1 MTKIKRLAA
10 MVLAFLMIFSSVSVA
25 ASAWNATDDDPNNV
39 SIRTEIL
46 RTEADGDLVVT
57 DKVKKGETVKVRVYA
72 ETGYYTNAGTLLF
85 FFNSNFFDAAVSNFT
100 VGSYYK
106 ALPIGMEAVVDTE
119 ATSSK
124 EKLLIALGVIDQ
136 TFANANNFVLINY
149 QLDSQSQNIKLNK
162 DAVLFEMDLAVKS
175 DVAAGT
181 VGEFF
186 IEDATILSKAQQ
198 NGVVNIP
205 KGPFGGYNSSCV
217 SMNGWTPVFTIED
230 SQVELYNTPVSV
242 TFDADGGSFTDA
254 QGNKKSIE
262 IMEGEAG
269 AALTVAA
276 PEKNNYKFLGWLAS
290 GLTTATD
297 VTVFPTADTTYTAS
311 WKSTVATDKALAF
324 KTEFYRFDGT
334 EWVKTQ
340 RVKPGEEVQLRLFVD
355 TSYYT
360 NAGEI
365 ILFYDNDF
373 FLNPTGV
380 KENSSNV
387 LTFNDDPA
395 SSAAMTGAH
404 GDYMYISSKNF
415 AIQDLVDNGC
425 ITSEFASTHGAYTLT
440 YKFNPTTGNIISGDE
455 WFASIPMIVSPNA
468 SGEGDCFIVD
478 NTLLTPDR
486 EGYIN
491 IPVSAEG
498 LDDDFSQGLWLWEV
512 ALTTESYPVSI
523 ESSIT
528 FDANGG
534 SFAEG
539 DPNTFVIEDVIGKKI
554 NAASVPEVSK
564 PGSTFLGWAVEGTT
578 EIIDI
583 PAEMPHEDLKLVAQW
598 ISKVEITFNPNNGDA
613 VYSITATPFEPFVA
627 PEAPVLEG
635 NRFLGWT
642 KDATLK
648 TVTGLDETYPETATT
663 YYAVFETRTYS
674 VTYYVLSDASGKPEF
689 ASKAQNSYGDV
700 IAAVPVRYEI
710 PTGYELSKAY
720 TDLTLTKEFVEGTTM
735 PAENINL
742 YYKLTAK
749 VYNAEFDPNG
759 GYFDGDETATASK
772 LVPTAFEQAIVVPAA
787 PEREGYTFKGWT
799 PTPSIMDAE
808 GKQFKAIWDADVYT
822 VEYYTDA
829 GLYEAF
835 DVAYNDSLDVPQ
847 DPEKVGYTFA
857 GWADVNI
864 AEPAESDIITPEA
877 LAATAMPMK
886 DVAYKAVFVINKYN
900 ATFDAGENAIF
911 PTDDDEDTRRE
922 TVEVTYDE
930 AVTLPEN
937 PEKTGYIFTGWEDE
951 NGNAPGKMPAEDATY
966 TATWKVNQ
974 YTLVYVADG
983 KELYNGEVDFGA
995 LVADYEPAAD
1005 AVAKKG
1011 YTFTGW
1017 SGSPE
1022 FAADTTMPAN
1032 TVTYYATYDVNK
1044 YNAVFNAGEGTFV
1057 EAGEDGDNKTETVPT
1072 NYGEAIEVP
1081 ELNDREGYV
1090 FDGWYDAE
1098 GNKATI
1104 PNVMPDNALEYTAK
1118 WLPATNTPYEIYVY
1132 TQNTDSS
1139 YTETVFEK
1147 TGTTGTDATYTPAP
1161 ETGFHVSDEKTNV
1174 LSAPIAADGTTD
1186 LIVYYDR
1193 DIVKVSFD
1201 ANTDSE
1207 DDVTSTDYLY
1217 GSIVK
1222 IPEVSRTGYT
1232 FAGWTLA
1239 ADTETVVEVKV
1250 LAEEAADYVAKWTVN
1265 EYTVTYFADGVQVAQ
1280 DTFDYG
1286 EEITMNAVVPTKTGY
1301 AFANAWY
1308 EIDPNTEYVFGAA
1321 MGTENVV
1328 LNAKFT
1334 PNNYNAVFYKETT
1347 DTVPHDT
1354 VETAFDSII
1363 KAPATNPTKE
1373 GYIFSGWSTNG
1384 VDKLTSLG
1392 KMDTTAGKTFYAV
1405 WTPDYVDYTVE
1416 HYMMDTKGTYDVVPQ
1431 VENLM
1436 ALTGD
1441 KVEAAVKTNVTGF
1454 VQDTDASLGTVL
1466 TATAA
1471 ADGSTVLKVYYERL
1485 AYELTIDKN
1494 NGEEDE
1500 VIKYYYGEDIADIE
1514 VSYEGHSFNRWVDA
1528 NNAPYNVPTTMPNN
1542 DLYIKATWNLASYKV
1557 SYMNGDVEVDY
1568 DYSNFSEAVYKTA
1581 VPVTKAGY
1589 KFAGWLD
1596 ADGKAPAD
1604 YDAMPAKELV
1614 FYAQWEI
1621 RTDMPYTT
1629 EIYLMDTEGNYP
1641 SSATTTNVLTD
1652 GVTFETVTFEPE
1664 IPAGFTLDE
1673 SGKVTNILSAEI
1685 TETGVV
1691 TLVAYL
1697 ARNKHVLK
1705 TTVGEEVTNNVEY
1718 YYEEEIAPVAD
1729 PEKTGYDFI
1738 GWFDAEGNK
1747 VDLLN
1752 PGKMDDKDI
1761 IVTAEFEVQTY
1772 NAIFNAGDGATFPN
1786 GAASQTIP
1794 VDYDKD
1800 ITAPDTDPAKT
1811 GYDFKGWST
1820 DGVTVI
1826 TDFGKMGT
1834 EDVTYVPVWEK
1845 SDYIVTYYVLNPE
1858 TMANEVAAADEVPY
1872 GDAIAATPEGYT
1884 VPAGYDMS
1892 AAYTDASFTTAF
1904 TAGTVMPAN
1913 DVNLYFK
1920 LTAKTYTIEFN
1931 EAEGSEVADITAAYK
1946 AAVAKPAD
1954 PTRTGYEF
1962 LGWYED
1968 GATDAYVFATMP
1980 LNGAK
1985 LTAKWNPIEY
1995 TITFDENGGSTV
2007 EDITETYGTPITAP
2021 VTALEGYEFLGW
2033 FEAGAAT
2040 AYTFNTMPAADVQLQ
2055 AKWKVMSF
2063 DATFNAGEGATFP
2076 NDDDDDKT
2084 SETVKV
2090 NYGDNVNLP
2099 ENPVK
2104 DGYTFTG
2111 WEDENGN
2118 APGKMPADNATY
2130 TATWEVN
2137 KYTLI
2142 YVADGKELYN
2152 GEVDFGS
2159 LVADKAPAADAV
2171 AKKGYTFTGW
2181 SGSPEYAADTKMP
2194 AKTVTY
2200 YATYDV
2206 NKYNAV
2212 FNAGEGT
2219 FVEAGT
2225 DGDNKKETVSTNY
2238 GEAIDVPELNDREGY
2253 DFAGWVDA
2261 EGNPVTVPDVM
2272 PDKDIELTATWTPA
2286 KDTPY
2291 VVEYY
2296 TQGTDKEYVK
2306 TATVNRTGTT
2316 GTKVTAD
2323 QNPPEGF
2330 RVDTVNSVLTEEKL
2344 DAAGN
2349 TVLKVYYARNEI
2361 TVKFDG
2367 AGGVMNTGNGDE
2379 FIVTTVYLYG
2389 QKVSAPVPSR
2399 TGFKFTGWDKDVV
2412 LIANEDAT
2420 YTATWD
2426 ELPFTVT
2433 YMANGEKVAEDTFDF
2448 TATITKNEFVPT
2460 LKGHNFAF
2468 WYETDENSE
2477 YIFGGTMPARNIVL
2491 NAKFNK
2497 GTFKAEFYSELTD
2510 EKAFTTTEAVFE
2522 DDVKAPG
2529 TPPQKPGY
2537 EFAGWS
2543 TDGVNKLDSLGKM
2556 DEEGKTF
2563 YAVWTAKNVG
2573 YTVEYYLM
2581 KTDGT
2586 YDSFATEYD
2595 DTQTAPTDSVV
2606 EVTAKAIEH
2615 FEFDKEN
2622 VNNVLSE
2629 TVAADGSTVLKLYY
2643 TRNQYTLTVNKDNG
2657 TDVQTNTYYYEQRVP
2672 AASAMNKAGH
2682 RFSHW
2687 VNAAGDTVAYPT
2699 TLTADVSVKAI
2710 WIANVHNLTYN
2721 IIEDNGTTTEWHSQE
2736 LEFGKPVY
2744 VPGNP
2749 AKVGYKFGGWL
2760 DAEGKQ
2766 PSDYGTMPDKDLVF
2780 TAQWHPDVNVGYTL
2794 NIYEMDVNG
2803 NYPADPT
2810 TVINFTDGV
2819 VGEERAPSIKV
2830 PAGFILDTEDV
2841 ETAEKSNVSGTIPAP
2856 TVGSLVLNAYFQR
2869 NLWTLTTVV
2878 NGVETPVKYYYEAP
2892 VSVADPVVEGSKFL
2906 GWYDSKEYTT
2916 AATIDP
2922 TMPNNDVTIFA
2933 KMEVQSYNVTFNAG
2947 EGEFENGSSV
2957 DSDALPFGTKITAPT
2972 PNPVLEGY
2980 TFGGWALSTAPDVKV
2995 EDFGSVG
3002 EADVEYVAIWTKSA
3016 YSVKFYDYSNARG
3029 PAVSDEKYVYSETD
3043 NLNMGT
3049 AIPFP
3054 AAPAIENYEFLGWS
3068 ETENGKDNLI
3078 APDATMPA
3086 EDLVLYAVYDRVK
3099 VMLIPEPTNAECTT
3113 VIDRAGLTVDD
3124 YVEGESKWYVY
3135 GLVTGINKTTLE
3147 DKYIDVS
3154 GDGHAEIIIL
3164 NENYGEKTGTGTII
3178 NVYDDV
3184 TGKIVETF
3192 RVIIFGDLNGDAR
3205 VDATDDSMISDEI
3218 MGVTSWSYQT
3228 SPEYIDYRKKAANLT
3243 AITSGDNRVDV
3254 TDGTCINAHVLGS
3267 ARIVQTDGSMIYA

>member
-25 ASAWNATDDDPNNV
+25 SAWNVADDDPNNV

-46 RTEADGDLVVT
+46 RIEADGDLVVT
-57 DKVKKGETVKVRVYA
+57 DKVKQGETVKVRVYA

-119 ATSSK
+119 ASSSK
-124 EKLLIALGVIDQ
+124 EKLLVALGVIDQ

-181 VGEFF
+181 VGKFF

-217 SMNGWTPVFTIED
+217 SMNGWTPVFTSED
-230 SQVELYNTPVSV
+230 SQVELYNTLVSV

-254 QGNKKSIE
+254 QGNKKSVE

-290 GLTTATD
+290 GSTTATE

-311 WKSTVATDKALAF
+311 WKSTVAADKTLAF

-415 AIQDLVDNGC
+415 AIKDLVDNGC
-425 ITSEFASTHGAYTLT
+425 ITSEFASTHGAYTIA
-440 YKFNPTTGNIISGDE
+440 YKFNPSTGNVLSGDE

-478 NTLLTPDR
+478 NTLLTPDS

-491 IPVSAEG
+491 IPVSAED

-564 PGSTFLGWAVEGTT
+564 PGSAFLGWAVEGTT

-627 PEAPVLEG
+627 PETPVLEG
-635 NRFLGWT
+635 NRFVGWT

-674 VTYYVLSDASGKPEF
+674 VTYYVLSDASGKPEL
-689 ASKAQNSYGDV
+689 ASKTQNSYGDV

-857 GWADVNI
+857 GWADVSI

-900 ATFDAGENAIF
+900 ATFDAGEDAVF
-911 PTDDDEDTRRE
+911 PKDDDEDTRRE

-937 PEKTGYIFTGWEDE
+937 PEKTGYTFTGWEDE

-1022 FAADTTMPAN
+1022 FAADTKMPAK
-1032 TVTYYATYDVNK
+1032 TATYYATYDVNK

-1057 EAGEDGDNKTETVPT
+1057 EAGEDGDNKTETVST

-1132 TQNTDSS
+1132 TQNTDGS

-1265 EYTVTYFADGVQVAQ
+1265 EYTVTYFVDGVQVAQ
-1280 DTFDYG
+1280 D
-1286 EEITMNAVVPTKTGY
+1286 P
-1301 AFANAWY
+1301 
-1308 EIDPNTEYVFGAA
+1308 
-1321 MGTENVV
+1321 
-1328 LNAKFT
+1328 
-1334 PNNYNAVFYKETT
+1334 
-1347 DTVPHDT
+1347 
-1354 VETAFDSII
+1354 
-1363 KAPATNPTKE
+1363 
-1373 GYIFSGWSTNG
+1373 
-1384 VDKLTSLG
+1384 
-1392 KMDTTAGKTFYAV
+1392 
-1405 WTPDYVDYTVE
+1405 
-1416 HYMMDTKGTYDVVPQ
+1416 
-1431 VENLM
+1431 
-1436 ALTGD
+1436 
-1441 KVEAAVKTNVTGF
+1441 
-1454 VQDTDASLGTVL
+1454 
-1466 TATAA
+1466 
-1471 ADGSTVLKVYYERL
+1471 
-1485 AYELTIDKN
+1485 
-1494 NGEEDE
+1494 
-1500 VIKYYYGEDIADIE
+1500 
-1514 VSYEGHSFNRWVDA
+1514 
-1528 NNAPYNVPTTMPNN
+1528 
-1542 DLYIKATWNLASYKV
+1542 
-1557 SYMNGDVEVDY
+1557 
-1568 DYSNFSEAVYKTA
+1568 
-1581 VPVTKAGY
+1581 
-1589 KFAGWLD
+1589 
-1596 ADGKAPAD
+1596 
-1604 YDAMPAKELV
+1604 
-1614 FYAQWEI
+1614 
-1621 RTDMPYTT
+1621 
-1629 EIYLMDTEGNYP
+1629 
-1641 SSATTTNVLTD
+1641 
-1652 GVTFETVTFEPE
+1652 
-1664 IPAGFTLDE
+1664 
-1673 SGKVTNILSAEI
+1673 
-1685 TETGVV
+1685 
-1691 TLVAYL
+1691 
-1697 ARNKHVLK
+1697 
-1705 TTVGEEVTNNVEY
+1705 
-1718 YYEEEIAPVAD
+1718 
-1729 PEKTGYDFI
+1729 
-1738 GWFDAEGNK
+1738 
-1747 VDLLN
+1747 
-1752 PGKMDDKDI
+1752 
-1761 IVTAEFEVQTY
+1761 
-1772 NAIFNAGDGATFPN
+1772 
-1786 GAASQTIP
+1786 
-1794 VDYDKD
+1794 
-1800 ITAPDTDPAKT
+1800 
-1811 GYDFKGWST
+1811 
-1820 DGVTVI
+1820 
-1826 TDFGKMGT
+1826 
-1834 EDVTYVPVWEK
+1834 
-1845 SDYIVTYYVLNPE
+1845 
-1858 TMANEVAAADEVPY
+1858 
-1872 GDAIAATPEGYT
+1872 
-1884 VPAGYDMS
+1884 
-1892 AAYTDASFTTAF
+1892 
-1904 TAGTVMPAN
+1904 
-1913 DVNLYFK
+1913 
-1920 LTAKTYTIEFN
+1920 
-1931 EAEGSEVADITAAYK
+1931 
-1946 AAVAKPAD
+1946 
-1954 PTRTGYEF
+1954 
-1962 LGWYED
+1962 
-1968 GATDAYVFATMP
+1968 
-1980 LNGAK
+1980 
-1985 LTAKWNPIEY
+1985 
-1995 TITFDENGGSTV
+1995 
-2007 EDITETYGTPITAP
+2007 
-2021 VTALEGYEFLGW
+2021 
-2033 FEAGAAT
+2033 
-2040 AYTFNTMPAADVQLQ
+2040 
-2055 AKWKVMSF
+2055 
-2063 DATFNAGEGATFP
+2063 
-2076 NDDDDDKT
+2076 
-2084 SETVKV
+2084 
-2090 NYGDNVNLP
+2090 
-2099 ENPVK
+2099 
-2104 DGYTFTG
+2104 
-2111 WEDENGN
+2111 
-2118 APGKMPADNATY
+2118 
-2130 TATWEVN
+2130 
-2137 KYTLI
+2137 
-2142 YVADGKELYN
+2142 
-2152 GEVDFGS
+2152 
-2159 LVADKAPAADAV
+2159 
-2171 AKKGYTFTGW
+2171 
-2181 SGSPEYAADTKMP
+2181 
-2194 AKTVTY
+2194 
-2200 YATYDV
+2200 
-2206 NKYNAV
+2206 
-2212 FNAGEGT
+2212 
-2219 FVEAGT
+2219 
-2225 DGDNKKETVSTNY
+2225 
-2238 GEAIDVPELNDREGY
+2238 
-2253 DFAGWVDA
+2253 
-2261 EGNPVTVPDVM
+2261 
-2272 PDKDIELTATWTPA
+2272 
-2286 KDTPY
+2286 
-2291 VVEYY
+2291 
-2296 TQGTDKEYVK
+2296 
-2306 TATVNRTGTT
+2306 
-2316 GTKVTAD
+2316 
-2323 QNPPEGF
+2323 
-2330 RVDTVNSVLTEEKL
+2330 
-2344 DAAGN
+2344 
-2349 TVLKVYYARNEI
+2349 
-2361 TVKFDG
+2361 
-2367 AGGVMNTGNGDE
+2367 
-2379 FIVTTVYLYG
+2379 
-2389 QKVSAPVPSR
+2389 
-2399 TGFKFTGWDKDVV
+2399 
-2412 LIANEDAT
+2412 
-2420 YTATWD
+2420 
-2426 ELPFTVT
+2426 
-2433 YMANGEKVAEDTFDF
+2433 FDF

-2468 WYETDENSE
+2468 WYETDENAE
-2477 YIFGGTMPARNIVL
+2477 FIFGGAMPARNIVL

-2586 YDSFATEYD
+2586 YDPFATDYD

-2606 EVTAKAIEH
+2606 EVTAKDIEH

-2622 VNNVLSE
+2622 ANNVLSE
-2629 TVAADGSTVLKLYY
+2629 TVAANGSTVLKLYY

-2657 TDVQTNTYYYEQRVP
+2657 TDVQTNAYYYEQRVP

-2699 TLTADVSVKAI
+2699 TLTADMSVKAI

-2721 IIEDNGTTTEWHSQE
+2721 IIEDDGSTTEWHGQT

-2780 TAQWHPDVNVGYTL
+2780 TAQWYPDVNVGYTL

-2830 PAGFILDTEDV
+2830 PTGFILDTEDV

-2906 GWYDSKEYTT
+2906 GWYDSAECTT

-2947 EGEFENGSSV
+2947 EGKFENGSSV

-3029 PAVSDEKYVYSETD
+3029 PAVSDEKYVYSEAD

-3205 VDATDDSMISDEI
+3205 IDATDDSMISDEI

>member
-10 MVLAFLMIFSSVSVA
+10 IVLAFLMIFSSVSVA
-25 ASAWNATDDDPNNV
+25 ASAWSAANDDPNNV

-85 FFNSNFFDAAVSNFT
+85 FFNNNFFETAVSDFT
-100 VGSYYK
+100 VGPYYK

-124 EKLLIALGVIDQ
+124 ERLLVALGVIDQ
-136 TFANANNFVLINY
+136 TFADANNFVLINY
-149 QLDSQSQNIKLNK
+149 KLDSQSENIQFNK

-181 VGEFF
+181 IGKFF
-186 IEDATILSKAQQ
+186 IEDATVLSNAQQ

-217 SMNGWTPVFTIED
+217 SMNGWTPEFTSTD
-230 SQVELYNTPVSV
+230 SQVELYKTPVSV

-254 QGNKKSIE
+254 QGNKKSVE

-269 AALTVAA
+269 AALEIEA

-290 GLTTATD
+290 GSTAATQ
-297 VTVFPTADTTYTAS
+297 VTAFPTEDTTYTAS
-311 WKSTVATDKALAF
+311 WKSTVATDKTLAF

-334 EWVKTQ
+334 DWVKTQ

-365 ILFYDNDF
+365 ILFFDNDF
-373 FLNPTGV
+373 FQNPTGV

-404 GDYMYISSKNF
+404 GDYMYISNKNF

-440 YKFNPTTGNIISGDE
+440 YKFNPSTGNILSGDE
-455 WFASIPMIVSPNA
+455 WFASIPMIVNPKA

-539 DPNTFVIEDVIGKKI
+539 DPNTFVIEDVIGENI
-554 NAASVPEVSK
+554 DATSVPEVSK
-564 PGSTFLGWAVEGTT
+564 PGSAFLGWAVEGTT

-613 VYSITATPFEPFVA
+613 IYSVIATPFEPFVA

-689 ASKAQNSYGDV
+689 ASKAQNLYGDV
-700 IAAVPVRYEI
+700 IAAVPVRYEV

-787 PEREGYTFKGWT
+787 PEKAGYTFKGWT
-799 PTPSIMDAE
+799 PTPSIMDEE
-808 GKQFKAIWDADVYT
+808 GKQFKAIWEADAYT

-835 DVAYNDSLDVPQ
+835 DVDYNDSLDVPA
-847 DPEKVGYTFA
+847 DPDKVGYTFA
-857 GWADVNI
+857 GWADINI
-864 AEPAESDIITPEA
+864 AEPTENDIITPEA
-877 LAATAMPMK
+877 LAATTMPMK
-886 DVAYKAVFVINKYN
+886 NIGYKAVFVINKYN
-900 ATFDAGENAIF
+900 ATFDAGEDATF

-922 TVEVTYDE
+922 TVEVTYDD

-937 PEKTGYIFTGWEDE
+937 PEKTGYTFTGWVDAE
-951 NGNAPGKMPAEDATY
+951 NNAPGKMPAEDVTY

-1011 YTFTGW
+1011 YEFTGW

-1022 FAADTTMPAN
+1022 FAADATMPAK
-1032 TVTYYATYDVNK
+1032 TVTYYATYKANIYDT
-1044 YNAVFNAGEGTFV
+1044 VFNAGEGTFV
-1057 EAGEDGDNKTETVPT
+1057 EAGEDGDNKTETVKT
-1072 NYGEAIEVP
+1072 EYGEAI
-1081 ELNDREGYV
+1081 
-1090 FDGWYDAE
+1090 A
-1098 GNKATI
+1098 
-1104 PNVMPDNALEYTAK
+1104 
-1118 WLPATNTPYEIYVY
+1118 
-1132 TQNTDSS
+1132 
-1139 YTETVFEK
+1139 
-1147 TGTTGTDATYTPAP
+1147 
-1161 ETGFHVSDEKTNV
+1161 
-1174 LSAPIAADGTTD
+1174 
-1186 LIVYYDR
+1186 
-1193 DIVKVSFD
+1193 
-1201 ANTDSE
+1201 
-1207 DDVTSTDYLY
+1207 
-1217 GSIVK
+1217 
-1222 IPEVSRTGYT
+1222 
-1232 FAGWTLA
+1232 
-1239 ADTETVVEVKV
+1239 
-1250 LAEEAADYVAKWTVN
+1250 
-1265 EYTVTYFADGVQVAQ
+1265 
-1280 DTFDYG
+1280 
-1286 EEITMNAVVPTKTGY
+1286 
-1301 AFANAWY
+1301 
-1308 EIDPNTEYVFGAA
+1308 
-1321 MGTENVV
+1321 
-1328 LNAKFT
+1328 
-1334 PNNYNAVFYKETT
+1334 
-1347 DTVPHDT
+1347 
-1354 VETAFDSII
+1354 
-1363 KAPATNPTKE
+1363 
-1373 GYIFSGWSTNG
+1373 
-1384 VDKLTSLG
+1384 
-1392 KMDTTAGKTFYAV
+1392 
-1405 WTPDYVDYTVE
+1405 
-1416 HYMMDTKGTYDVVPQ
+1416 
-1431 VENLM
+1431 
-1436 ALTGD
+1436 
-1441 KVEAAVKTNVTGF
+1441 
-1454 VQDTDASLGTVL
+1454 
-1466 TATAA
+1466 
-1471 ADGSTVLKVYYERL
+1471 
-1485 AYELTIDKN
+1485 
-1494 NGEEDE
+1494 
-1500 VIKYYYGEDIADIE
+1500 
-1514 VSYEGHSFNRWVDA
+1514 
-1528 NNAPYNVPTTMPNN
+1528 
-1542 DLYIKATWNLASYKV
+1542 
-1557 SYMNGDVEVDY
+1557 
-1568 DYSNFSEAVYKTA
+1568 
-1581 VPVTKAGY
+1581 
-1589 KFAGWLD
+1589 
-1596 ADGKAPAD
+1596 
-1604 YDAMPAKELV
+1604 
-1614 FYAQWEI
+1614 
-1621 RTDMPYTT
+1621 
-1629 EIYLMDTEGNYP
+1629 
-1641 SSATTTNVLTD
+1641 
-1652 GVTFETVTFEPE
+1652 
-1664 IPAGFTLDE
+1664 
-1673 SGKVTNILSAEI
+1673 
-1685 TETGVV
+1685 
-1691 TLVAYL
+1691 
-1697 ARNKHVLK
+1697 
-1705 TTVGEEVTNNVEY
+1705 
-1718 YYEEEIAPVAD
+1718 
-1729 PEKTGYDFI
+1729 
-1738 GWFDAEGNK
+1738 
-1747 VDLLN
+1747 
-1752 PGKMDDKDI
+1752 
-1761 IVTAEFEVQTY
+1761 
-1772 NAIFNAGDGATFPN
+1772 
-1786 GAASQTIP
+1786 
-1794 VDYDKD
+1794 
-1800 ITAPDTDPAKT
+1800 
-1811 GYDFKGWST
+1811 
-1820 DGVTVI
+1820 
-1826 TDFGKMGT
+1826 
-1834 EDVTYVPVWEK
+1834 
-1845 SDYIVTYYVLNPE
+1845 
-1858 TMANEVAAADEVPY
+1858 
-1872 GDAIAATPEGYT
+1872 
-1884 VPAGYDMS
+1884 
-1892 AAYTDASFTTAF
+1892 
-1904 TAGTVMPAN
+1904 
-1913 DVNLYFK
+1913 
-1920 LTAKTYTIEFN
+1920 
-1931 EAEGSEVADITAAYK
+1931 
-1946 AAVAKPAD
+1946 
-1954 PTRTGYEF
+1954 
-1962 LGWYED
+1962 
-1968 GATDAYVFATMP
+1968 
-1980 LNGAK
+1980 
-1985 LTAKWNPIEY
+1985 
-1995 TITFDENGGSTV
+1995 
-2007 EDITETYGTPITAP
+2007 
-2021 VTALEGYEFLGW
+2021 
-2033 FEAGAAT
+2033 
-2040 AYTFNTMPAADVQLQ
+2040 
-2055 AKWKVMSF
+2055 
-2063 DATFNAGEGATFP
+2063 
-2076 NDDDDDKT
+2076 
-2084 SETVKV
+2084 
-2090 NYGDNVNLP
+2090 
-2099 ENPVK
+2099 
-2104 DGYTFTG
+2104 
-2111 WEDENGN
+2111 
-2118 APGKMPADNATY
+2118 
-2130 TATWEVN
+2130 
-2137 KYTLI
+2137 
-2142 YVADGKELYN
+2142 
-2152 GEVDFGS
+2152 
-2159 LVADKAPAADAV
+2159 
-2171 AKKGYTFTGW
+2171 
-2181 SGSPEYAADTKMP
+2181 
-2194 AKTVTY
+2194 
-2200 YATYDV
+2200 
-2206 NKYNAV
+2206 
-2212 FNAGEGT
+2212 
-2219 FVEAGT
+2219 
-2225 DGDNKKETVSTNY
+2225 
-2238 GEAIDVPELNDREGY
+2238 VPELNDREGY

-2261 EGNPVTVPDVM
+2261 QGNPVTVPDVM
-2272 PDKDIELTATWTPA
+2272 PDENLELTATWTPA

-2296 TQGTDKEYVK
+2296 TQGTDEEYTK

-2316 GTKVTAD
+2316 GAEVTAD

-2330 RVDTVNSVLTEEKL
+2330 HVDTEQSVLTEEKL

-2349 TVLKVYYARNEI
+2349 TVLKVYYARDEI

-2389 QKVSAPVPSR
+2389 QKVSAPVPAR
-2399 TGFKFTGWDKDVV
+2399 TGYKFIGWDKDVV

-2433 YMANGEKVAEDTFDF
+2433 YMANGEEVAEDTFDF
-2448 TATITKNEFVPT
+2448 TSPIVKNEIVPT
-2460 LKGHNFAF
+2460 LEGHNFAF
-2468 WYETDENSE
+2468 WYETDENAE
-2477 YIFGGTMPARNIVL
+2477 FIFGGAMPARNIVL

-2510 EKAFTTTEAVFE
+2510 EKAFTTTDAVFE
-2522 DDVKAPG
+2522 SDIKAPS

-2543 TDGVNKLDSLGKM
+2543 TDGVNKLDSLGIM

-2586 YDSFATEYD
+2586 YDSFATDYD
-2595 DTQTAPTDSVV
+2595 DTLTAPTDSVV
-2606 EVTAKAIEH
+2606 EAVVKAIEH

-2622 VNNVLSE
+2622 ANNVLSE

-2657 TDVQTNTYYYEQRVP
+2657 TDVQTNTYYYEQIVP
-2672 AASAMNKAGH
+2672 AATSMNKAGY

-2687 VNAAGDTVAYPT
+2687 VNAAGETVTYPT
-2699 TLTADVSVKAI
+2699 ALTADMTLKAI

-2721 IIEDNGTTTEWHSQE
+2721 IIEDDGTTTEWHSQK
-2736 LEFGKPVY
+2736 LDFGKPVY

-2760 DAEGKQ
+2760 DADGKQ

-2780 TAQWHPDVNVGYTL
+2780 TAQWYPDENVGYTL

-2810 TVINFTDGV
+2810 TVLNFTDGV

-2856 TVGSLVLNAYFQR
+2856 SVGKLVLNAYFQR

-2878 NGVETPVKYYYEAP
+2878 NGKETPVKYYYEAP

-2906 GWYDSKEYTT
+2906 GWYDSAEYKT
-2916 AATIDP
+2916 AVTIDP
-2922 TMPNNDVTIFA
+2922 TMPNNDVTVFA

-2947 EGEFENGSSV
+2947 NGTFENGSSV
-2957 DSDALPFGTKITAPT
+2957 DSDSLPFGTKINAPT
-2972 PNPVLEGY
+2972 PDPVLAGY

-3002 EADVEYVAIWTKSA
+3002 EADVEYVAIWTKTA

-3029 PAVSDEKYVYSETD
+3029 PAVSDEKYVYSEAD

-3054 AAPAIENYEFLGWS
+3054 ENNPAIENYVFLGWS

-3078 APDATMPA
+3078 ALDATMPA
-3086 EDLVLYAVYDRVK
+3086 EDLVLYAVYDRVA
-3099 VMLIPEPTNAECTT
+3099 VMLIPEPTNPDCTT
-3113 VIDRAGLTVDD
+3113 VIDRAGLTVDK

-3135 GLVTGINKTTLE
+3135 GLVTGINKATLE

-3154 GDGHAEIIIL
+3154 GDGHAEITIL

-3178 NVYDDV
+3178 TVYDDV

-3205 VDATDDSMISDEI
+3205 IDATDDSMISDEI
-3218 MGVTSWSYQT
+3218 MGVTSWSYQA